1 MGNFLFL
8 LDTNIISDL
17 IRNPAGM
24 AAQRLAEKGET
35 AICTSI
41 VVACELRF
49 GACKKGSPALTAR
62 VDEILSLIEVLPLE
76 IDADRHYA
84 RLRAQL
90 EKNGTPIGP
99 NDLLIAA
106 QCLSL
111 GLTLVTANAAEFS
124 RVPGLAVE
132 NWCAAGQRAT
142 TKASV

>member
-1 MGNFLFL
+1 MVDFLFL
-8 LDTNIISDL
+8 LDTNIICDL

-35 AICTSI
+35 TICTSI

-49 GACKKGSPALTAR
+49 GACKKGSSPLTAR

-76 IDADRHYA
+76 IDADRHYTSI
-84 RLRAQL
+84 RAQL
-90 EKNGTPIGP
+90 EKDGTSIGP

-111 GLTLVTANAAEFS
+111 GLTLVTANTAEFS

-132 NWCAAGQRAT
+132 NWCVRAT
-142 TKASV
+142 G